1 MDNSKELKDCE
12 RIAKRIAKTNNL
24 ICKTI
29 SLLKNRQKIEDLA
42 LEKLFKPIVEP
53 LKQTIENIAN
63 DESQSIK

>member
-24 ICKTI
+24 IRKKV
-29 SLLKNRQKIEDLA
+29 SLLQNRQKIDEDLA
-42 LEKLFKPIVEP
+42 LEKLFKPIEP

-63 DESQSIK
+63 DESQPIK

>member
-24 ICKTI
+24 IRKKV
-29 SLLKNRQKIEDLA
+29 SLLQNRQKIDEDLA
-42 LEKLFKPIVEP
+42 LEKFFKPIEP

-63 DESQSIK
+63 DESQPIK